1 MVRILLC
8 FNRIKHE
15 GLDMANLNSDLLY
28 GFDDRPPLPGAILK
42 ASQHMLASFV
52 EIMTPTLIID
62 GVFHSGKENGSS
74 FCEIDSNCTKKMNNV
89 NTLNEGM

>member
-1 MVRILLC
+1 V
-8 FNRIKHE
+8 
-15 GLDMANLNSDLLY
+15 
-28 GFDDRPPLPGAILK
+28 AILK

-74 FCEIDSNCTKKMNNV
+74 FCEIDSNYTIK
-89 NTLNEGM
+89 NEQR